1 MAVLLPTL
9 AWADDQATAQ
19 QIADELRASG
29 RLQNYSIGVKY
40 KEGTAWLS
48 GRVANKQQMTDALRM
63 AKQSPS
69 VGRVVNQLEVGGG
82 EEAPMSGQMVRQA
95 GPAGNQR
102 SRVRQASTQWGDDS
116 GGYEAMP
123 AQQNMP
129 RQNMARQSM
138 PRQGMPNQRAMAMQR
153 SNTPY
158 GTPIPGMQG
167 RPMQASYDANC
178 PPGMEGGGDMSGG
191 GGMPAMMG
199 AGGGPLPAY
208 VPGTGGGPSP
218 AIYDQPNMPNYAW
231 PAYSAYPNYAALAY
245 PKQYSATAWP
255 FIGPFY
261 PYPQVPLGWRKV
273 SLEWDDGWWFLDFHD
288 TCK

>member
-1 MAVLLPTL
+1 MRMMLRTVAAAVLAALLPTL
-9 AWADDQATAQ
+9 AWANDQETAQ
-19 QIADELRASG
+19 QIADDLRASG

-40 KEGTAWLS
+40 KDGTAWLS
-48 GRVANKQQMTDALRM
+48 GRVANKQQMSDALRM

-69 VGRVVNQLEVGGG
+69 VGRVVNQLQVGNG
-82 EEAPMSGQMVRQA
+82 EESAASGQMVRQA
-95 GPAGNQR
+95 GPAGNQH
-102 SRVRQASTQWGDDS
+102 SRVRQASTQWGDD

-123 AQQNMP
+123 MQQNMP
-129 RQNMARQSM
+129 RQ
-138 PRQGMPNQRAMAMQR
+138 PMPNQRAVAMQR
-153 SNTPY
+153 SNKPY

-167 RPMQASYDANC
+167 RPMQASYNGADC
-178 PPGMEGGGDMSGG
+178 PPGMMNGGEMS

-288 TCK
+288 THR